1 MGDRIGQQLGNYRL
15 IRLLGE
21 GGFAEVYLGEHIHLG
36 THAAIKVLHTQ
47 LGSEDASA
55 FGAEARTI
63 AHLIHP
69 NIVRVL
75 EFGIEGKTPF
85 LVMDYAPNGTLRQ
98 RHAKGTIL
106 PPATIVPYIKQT
118 AAALQYAH
126 DQKLIHR
133 DIKPENMLMG
143 RSNEI
148 LLSDFGIA
156 LVAQSSRYQNTQDVV
171 GTVAYMSPEQIQ
183 GKPRPASDQYSLA
196 IVAYEWLSGDR
207 PFHGSFTE
215 LCTQHMFATPAPIRG
230 KLPSISPAVDEV
242 LQMALAKDPHQR
254 FGSMQAF
261 ANAFEQAIQPGR
273 VPTISSTPPPP
284 RTEKVAPPP
293 QPHTVYAPPPP
304 PIVSPPYGNPSGN
317 YSGYS
322 NYPNYNNSYG
332 NGMGGSYPPIQQ
344 LPPNRPAWQ
353 APTQRH
359 PWSIG
364 KREILAGLIGIII
377 YGICKYSLDLQSI
390 NTSYNSSYKT
400 FFYMTRIGNIYVGIS
415 PRTIVNDLVF
425 AIALFLAVAY
435 GPWVALFV
443 TGLGTYLA
451 DYFAHITSPWNWYM
465 GFTIMAFIASI
476 AYMRA
481 RGNNKTG
488 TPIFS
493 AIFWTIVGL
502 IIGASFTSFSATQIQ
517 HYYTNFGWSIFI
529 IMTIPQTLVAIV
541 VFIISLSIY
550 NSSAKSSQ
558 QRQGYR

>member
-36 THAAIKVLHTQ
+36 THAAIKVLRTQ
-47 LGSEDASA
+47 LGSEDAGA
-55 FGAEARTI
+55 FGTEARTI
-63 AHLIHP
+63 AHLVHP

-75 EFGIEGKTPF
+75 EFGIEARTPF

-98 RHAKGTIL
+98 RHAKGAVLTPAIIL
-106 PPATIVPYIKQT
+106 PYITQT

-133 DIKPENMLMG
+133 DIKPENMLLG
-143 RSNEI
+143 RNNEI

-156 LVAQSSRYQNTQDVV
+156 LVTQSSRYQNTQDVV

-230 KLPSISPAVDEV
+230 KLSSVSPAVDQV

-261 ANAFEQAIQPGR
+261 ANAFAHAIQPGR
-273 VPTISSTPPPP
+273 VPDISSTQSQL

-293 QPHTVYAPPPP
+293 PQHTQYAPPPP
-304 PIVSPPYGNPSGN
+304 PPIPGGGYPPYGNPSGN
-317 YSGYS
+317 YAGYAGG
-322 NYPNYNNSYG
+322 PNYNNAYG
-332 NGMGGSYPPIQQ
+332 YVTGGSYAPAQQ
-344 LPPNRPAWQ
+344 ISQQKP
-353 APTQRH
+353 QRH

-364 KREILAGLIGIII
+364 RREILAAIIGTLI
-377 YGICKYSLDLQSI
+377 YGILEYILDGQVMNFNSSI
-390 NTSYNSSYKT
+390 NTPFYT
-400 FFYMTRIGNIYVGIS
+400 FYINGITTNIS
-415 PRTIVNDLVF
+415 PGTIWADLVF
-425 AIALFLAVAY
+425 AIPLFLAVAF
-435 GPWVALFV
+435 GPWVGMFAIGV
-443 TGLGTYLA
+443 GSYLP
-451 DYFAHITSPWNWYM
+451 DYFSHYMQTFSVPWYWYL
-465 GFTIMAFIASI
+465 GYVLMALIASI

-481 RGNNKTG
+481 RGRNKAG

-493 AIFWTIVGL
+493 AIVWTILGL
-502 IIGASFTSFSATQIQ
+502 AIGSGFPSWVDTQVYHATS
-517 HYYTNFGWSIFI
+517 NFAWSEFI
-529 IMTIPQTLVAIV
+529 YSTIPTAIVVIV
-541 VFIISLSIY
+541 VFIISLSIF